1 MANIS
6 VELQQVSNKA
16 LAAAK
21 ARMLMDQTNG
31 PEIGT
36 AWEAI
41 PSAVRESMIKDSCA
55 SMIMAAIRSLSTAEA
70 NKNAKAVNKALAVYD
85 AIYAL

>member
-16 LAAAK
+16 LASAK
-21 ARMLMDQTNG
+21 ARILLDQTNG
-31 PEIGT
+31 PEAGT

-55 SMIMAAIRSLSTAEA
+55 SMIMAAVRSLSTAEA
-70 NKNAKAVNKALAVYD
+70 NKNAKAVNKAMAIYD

>member
-16 LAAAK
+16 LASAK
-21 ARMLMDQTNG
+21 ARLLMDRTNG
-31 PEIGT
+31 PETGT

-41 PSAVRESMIKDSCA
+41 PSSVRESMIKDSCA
-55 SMIMAAIRSLSTAEA
+55 SMIMAAVRSLSTAQA
-70 NKNAKAVNKALAVYD
+70 NKNAKAVNKAMAVYD

>member
-16 LAAAK
+16 LASAK
-21 ARMLMDQTNG
+21 ARLLLDRSSG
-31 PEIGT
+31 PAIGT
-36 AWEAI
+36 GWEAI

-55 SMIMAAIRSLSTAEA
+55 SMIMATVRSLSTAEA
-70 NKNAKAVNKALAVYD
+70 NKNAKAVNKAMAVYD